1 MANSIAIIILAL
13 ALIILAIAFSR
24 TSKYFI
30 TRIDQLEE
38 EIMDFYYWR
47 DRLEHEFGQLKVK
60 CTASEILKEGKKNGK
75 H

>member
-1 MANSIAIIILAL
+1 MANSIAIIILSL

-47 DRLEHEFGQLKVK
+47 DCLEHEFRQLKVQ
-60 CTASEILKEGKKNGK
+60 CTVSDIKKGKKNGK